1 MQAGASI
8 CGKCELISPAKVEN
22 PLVKRPPHPA
32 GLAAVAVA
40 SWPRGAVMRWASPA
54 GMN

>member
-8 CGKCELISPAKVEN
+8 CGKCELIFLAKVEN

-32 GLAAVAVA
+32 GLAAGALA
-40 SWPRGAVMRWASPA
+40 SWPRGTVMR
-54 GMN
+54 